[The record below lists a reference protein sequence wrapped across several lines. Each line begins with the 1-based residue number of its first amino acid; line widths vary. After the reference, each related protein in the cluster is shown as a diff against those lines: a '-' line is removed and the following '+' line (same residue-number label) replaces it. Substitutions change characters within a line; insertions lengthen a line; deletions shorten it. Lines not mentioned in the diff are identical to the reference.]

1 MTKVTLPFDYFALK
15 YGDLGPIYGHQWTDF
30 GGYDEL
36 VQPMVEYKTT
46 KSNQSLVDKQDWEK
60 SFSKDKPKEVDEDNS
75 YTPPQIDVGDEV
87 KIGKFKNRKAE
98 VQGFS
103 KDDHNQPVLKTN
115 KGDQKLFKPRISKL
129 ENKVDEA
136 EFNPSR
142 RGFLKKAGAVAASAA
157 IPKGL
162 AGAAMK
168 AATPAAAVMSK
179 ASSIASDDVFAGL
192 AKIDFDDMLALLDS
206 AEAKNMIKGADPY
219 DLDIIRDIAKDAS
232 ENEWGNSWFMNGNSA
247 QSLVNMIDKCK
258 EWQKSTKISDDD
270 IIKNIK
276 HIVQD
281 RFEKAPGKE
290 DGRFRSANT
299 TKNPEFSADDLE
311 KVTIKPKAS
320 ASTGISSLARAA
332 GAQIGRT
339 MKNVGKA
346 TTNTILNQPAKDM
359 GKIEP
364 TKSPIALPAP
374 TMKRGMQIP
383 KQKSKVFAHQKD
395 DEDDKELERLKEML
409 RRT

>member
-1 MTKVTLPFDYFALK
+1 LDKDTITGWAKLPRSA
-15 YGDLGPIYGHQWTDF
+15 P
-30 GGYDEL
+30 GGFKPSKWQDRIRWD
-36 VQPMVEYKTT
+36 QD
-46 KSNQSLVDKQDWEK
+46 DKQDWEK
-60 SFSKDKPKEVDEDNS
+60 SFPKDNPKEVDEDNS
-75 YTPPQIDVGDEV
+75 YTPPKIDIGDEV
-87 KIGKFKNRKAE
+87 KVGKFKNRKAE

-136 EFNPSR
+136 EFNPNR

-157 IPKGL
+157 MPKGL

-168 AATPAAAVMSK
+168 TVTPAAAVMSK
-179 ASSIASDDVFAGL
+179 AVSIAPDVFAGL
-192 AKIDFDDMLALLDS
+192 SKLDFDDMLGLLEM
-206 AEAKNMIKGADPY
+206 AEIEHVDRNRNEPY
-219 DLDIIRDIAKDAS
+219 RLDIIRKIANDAAK
-232 ENEWGNSWFMNGNSA
+232 NEWGNAWFMNGNSA
-247 QSLVNMIDKCK
+247 QSLINIIDKCK

-281 RFEKAPGKE
+281 RFEKAPGEE

-299 TKNPEFSADDLE
+299 TKNPEHTAADLE
-311 KVTIKPKAS
+311 KATTKS
-320 ASTGISSLARAA
+320 TSDTSTGMSSLARAA
-332 GAQIGRT
+332 GAQIGNT

-346 TTNTILNQPAKDM
+346 TANTILNQPAKDM

-364 TKSPIALPAP
+364 TTSPIALPAP
-374 TMKRGMQIP
+374 TMKHGMQIP
-383 KQKSKVFAHQKD
+383 KQKSKVSAHQKD
-395 DEDDKELERLKEML
+395 DENDKELERLKEML
-409 RRT
+409 RRA